1 MKYALIIEYDGSTF
15 SGWQRQAHASTV
27 QACVEHAVSKVANHE
42 IGVACAG
49 RTDAGVHAIAQVVHF
64 ETHVE
69 RSKRSWILGIN
80 ANLPASIVIKNI
92 IIVDEDFHARFSAR
106 ARRYRYMIVNQ
117 PTRSALLA
125 QRATWERVPLD
136 ESLMSAAAEYL
147 VGEHDFTSF
156 RALACQ
162 AHSPVREIYHL
173 HISRMNNIV
182 SIEVKA
188 NGFLHHMVRNLAGV
202 LMSIGR
208 GEHKV
213 DWALEV
219 LEARDRSLAGVTAPA
234 QGLYFMAVDYD
245 EKYAINE
252 IGALTDDDTH

>member
-1 MKYALIIEYDGSTF
+1 MKYALVIEYDGSSF
-15 SGWQRQAHASTV
+15 SGWQRQSHASTV
-27 QACVEHAVSKVANHE
+27 QQCVEHAISKVANHE
-42 IGVACAG
+42 IGIACAG
-49 RTDAGVHAIAQVVHF
+49 RTDAGVHALAQVVHF
-64 ETHVE
+64 ETNVR

-80 ANLPASIVIKNI
+80 SNLPATIVIKNI
-92 IIVDEDFHARFSAR
+92 IPVDEDFHARFSAH
-106 ARRYRYMIVNQ
+106 ARTYRYMINNEPV
-117 PTRSALLA
+117 RSALLA

-136 ESLMSAAAEYL
+136 EKRMSDGAEYL

-162 AHSPVREIYHL
+162 AHSPVRHIHHL
-173 HISRMNNIV
+173 TVAREG
-182 SIEVKA
+182 SILTIDVKA

-208 GEHKV
+208 HEHHE

-219 LEARDRSLAGVTAPA
+219 LEAQDRALAGVTAPA

-245 EKYAINE
+245 EKYAINR
-252 IGALTDDDTH
+252 IGVLEDDDTH